1 MMKNCRV
8 IFYDLETTGLSYEN
22 DKIIEIAGK
31 DNYGNI
37 FSKLINP
44 QKEISS
50 KIEEITGISNNNVK
64 YRNNIEQNRQKI
76 EEWFDFENKNN
87 YLVAHNGDN
96 FDLKFIDSIFNVKCY
111 HLDSLKFFKK
121 LLRQQSYSIKNLCE
135 LFNIDTKGHHR
146 ALNDVIILE
155 KLFNKGLEVYKLK
168 YNLDEVTIE
177 EIYNYTYYN

>member
-1 MMKNCRV
+1 MMKDCRV
-8 IFYDLETTGLSYEN
+8 IFYDLETTGLDSEN

-31 DNYGNI
+31 DNNGEI

-44 QKEISS
+44 KVNISN

-64 YRNNIEQNRQKI
+64 YRNNIEQNRSKI
-76 EEWFDFENKNN
+76 EEWFDFGNKTN

-96 FDLKFIDSIFNVKCY
+96 FDLKFISPIFDIKCN
-111 HLDSLKFFKK
+111 HLDSLKFFRK
-121 LLRQQSYSIKNLCE
+121 LLRQPSYSIKSLCE
-135 LFNIDTKGHHR
+135 LFNINTKGHHR

-155 KLFNKGLEVYKLK
+155 QLFNKGLEIYKLK

-177 EIYNYTYYN
+177 EIYNYTYF